1 MLNCTKTGA
10 EKVVT
15 SAAWLHDVLDHKMI
29 TDPDE
34 YSRKEKV
41 MKEFLTARFSEKQVN
56 LIFDIIANV
65 SFSKEV
71 RYFLLGS
78 NMKTLYSCS
87 AIVKFYITF

>member
-1 MLNCTKTGA
+1 MLHDYFKSIMINRTTTGA

-29 TDPDE
+29 SDPDE

-41 MKEFLTARFSEKQVN
+41 MKEFLTARFSKEQVD

-65 SFSKEV
+65 SYSKEV
-71 RYFLLGS
+71 RYFPLA
-78 NMKTLYSCS
+78 C
-87 AIVKFYITF
+87 II